1 MEQHTFE
8 GTWEEILLHASELV
22 GRRVK
27 VTVLVNETPNPQ
39 TTNTLDKLLQ
49 GRVGRVY
56 FQPSNLSERTGE
68 AFADLM
74 IAKYKPSELSQ

>member
-1 MEQHTFE
+1 MEQQTFE

-27 VTVLVNETPNPQ
+27 LTVVDSESPKPPTA
-39 TTNTLDKLLQ
+39 NTLDKRLQ
-49 GRVGRVY
+49 GRVGRVH
-56 FQPSNLSERTGE
+56 FQPSDLSERTGD

-74 IAKYKPSELSQ
+74 VAKHKPSELSQ